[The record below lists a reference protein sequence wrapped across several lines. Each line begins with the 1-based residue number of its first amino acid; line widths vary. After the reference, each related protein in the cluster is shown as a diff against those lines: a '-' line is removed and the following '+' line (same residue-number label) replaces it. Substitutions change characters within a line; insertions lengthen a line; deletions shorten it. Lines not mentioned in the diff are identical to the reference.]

1 VVVTVLDVRPV
12 GYAEAARTIGGEV
25 AGTVAVAC
33 EEVTSRLDACYGM
46 AGSDDIGVEW
56 GAAYDRV
63 AASAIQ
69 STAAVVDAAYTV
81 AALLEQTGINYAGA
95 EAASV
100 PGESAEQSQA
110 RWASSSA
117 PSVRD
122 LSSAVGGGVPEP
134 AGWSL
139 LQHAIGRLWP
149 NGHQDLLRGAADTWR
164 AVGSWFRSITVDVD
178 RAVIEVMLQ
187 RAPEVSDAAAVID
200 GLRGQLT
207 ELAQVYDDLAD
218 ACSDYAHHLDEAHHR
233 ILEEIHSFIEWTL
246 AIEAAGGLL
255 AAVTLGASEV
265 VAQGAELE
273 RAKVTGSAIATVI
286 DALRAAVVALG
297 VTLRGVEAR
306 VAVVAEQARV
316 VMIRRVEAAGVVR
329 PGVAGVEAART
340 VGPADTALVRLEE
353 YAAADRLAEVGPAS
367 ETWADLTTLNDH
379 YLRHGKDFGCTSEE
393 EYAADAV
400 SFLQRARREGLP
412 TKVDKYG
419 VTRAYDPETNT
430 FGSYAPDGKTFTF
443 FKPKTKTYWDRQK
456 GEPR

>member
-1 VVVTVLDVRPV
+1 MTVLDVRPV

-25 AGTVAVAC
+25 AGTVELAC
-33 EEVTSRLDACYGM
+33 GEVTRRLDACYGM
-46 AGSDDIGVEW
+46 AGSDDVGAEW

-69 STAAVVDAAYTV
+69 STAASVDAAYTV

-100 PGESAEQSQA
+100 PGETAEESRA

-122 LSSAVGGGVPEP
+122 LASAVGGGVPEP
-134 AGWSL
+134 AGWSM

-149 NGHQDLLRGAADTWR
+149 NGHQDLLHGAADTWR

-178 RAVIEVMLQ
+178 RAVVEVMLQ
-187 RAPEVSDAAAVID
+187 RAPEVPDAAAVID

-207 ELAQVYDDLAD
+207 ELAGVYDDLAD

-255 AAVTLGASEV
+255 AVVTLGASEV

-273 RAKVTGSAIATVI
+273 RAKVTGSAIAAVI
-286 DALRAAVVALG
+286 DGLRAAVAALG

-306 VAVVAEQARV
+306 LAVVAEQARV

-353 YAAADRLAEVGPAS
+353 SAATGQLAEVGPAS
-367 ETWADLTTLNDH
+367 ETWAKMRTLNRHFRDH
-379 YLRHGKDFGCTSEE
+379 AKEFGCATEDG
-393 EYAADAV
+393 YAAAAAR
-400 SFLQRARREGLP
+400 FLQRAERDGLP
-412 TKVDKYG
+412 IKVDERG
-419 VTRAYDPETNT
+419 ITRVYDPKTNT
-430 FGSYAPDGKTFTF
+430 FGSYTPQGKTITF
-443 FKPKTKTYWDRQK
+443 FKPSSKTYWLRQK
-456 GEPR
+456 GTPK